1 MVDVVYFVRSYGE
14 YSITSVLK
22 LTDIIVYFPRAR
34 NKWSQV
40 RADVLQGVMPLSAR
54 HPSSVSVAIHHP
66 HTPSTTV
73 MEWFREGSVLSG
85 AFREHGGVEVMACF
99 IRTAA

>member
-1 MVDVVYFVRSYGE
+1 M
-14 YSITSVLK
+14 SIFK
-22 LTDIIVYFPRAR
+22 CIIHAP
-34 NKWSQV
+34 
-40 RADVLQGVMPLSAR
+40 ADVLQGVMPLSAR

-85 AFREHGGVEVMACF
+85 AFREHGGVGVMACV
-99 IRTAA
+99 IRTSA

>member
-1 MVDVVYFVRSYGE
+1 MVLLLGVPAIDCMRVGLWFKGHVFF
-14 YSITSVLK
+14 T
-22 LTDIIVYFPRAR
+22 P
-34 NKWSQV
+34 V

-85 AFREHGGVEVMACF
+85 AFREHGGVEVMACV